1 MDAVAI
7 IADTDRMFVSGFRVS
22 RPKSKIKNQKKCRDR
37 RVHPAIGEEGRRDLL
52 ESTTL
57 AAKSPVPKCFKNK
70 IPFPNRE
77 DGEGIP

>member
-22 RPKSKIKNQKKCRDR
+22 RTKSKIKNQKKCRDR

-57 AAKSPVPKCFKNK
+57 AANISRSQMLQKQN
-70 IPFPNRE
+70 PFS
-77 DGEGIP
+77 